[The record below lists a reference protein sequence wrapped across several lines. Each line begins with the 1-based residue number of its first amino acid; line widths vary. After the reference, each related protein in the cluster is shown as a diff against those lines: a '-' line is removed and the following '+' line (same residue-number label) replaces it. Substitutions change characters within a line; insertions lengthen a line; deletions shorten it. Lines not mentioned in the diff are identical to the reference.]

1 MAEFAR
7 ILAAL
12 MSLYFPWGWP
22 LPVITPT
29 PLPAATRT
37 ATSLPTT
44 TRTFTVPPTVTRTPT
59 AQPTATRT
67 PQPVATLP
75 STQTNPLA
83 IAIGGLPP
91 AQKLP
96 SAFLI
101 YPLVRASG
109 TQETLIEIMNL
120 TSATVS
126 VHCTYIRATITS
138 QNTSCSE
145 TDFYVNLTA
154 QQPMAWR
161 ASTGQSGNGARIA
174 PPFLGEG
181 TLKCV
186 VAARANDLT
195 SHNALQGRAILSQ
208 AGQTVGYDASA
219 FRRLSAGRYDGTIA
233 LDGVTYEQCPD
244 RLHFNALSSQSG
256 SDSELILVPCT
267 DDLENGVP
275 GSAIIQYAV
284 INEFEQQFS
293 ASTPVRCFDRR
304 NFSTVSA
311 LRKSSTGTDTLHV
324 VVRPV
329 GDPVVG
335 LVLDKFTVPGSGAL
349 SVSANN
355 PYFEGGRSAYVNI
368 PQF

>member
-12 MSLYFPWGWP
+12 LSMYFPWGWP

-29 PLPAATRT
+29 PRPVAKTATRT
-37 ATSLPTT
+37 ATL
-44 TRTFTVPPTVTRTPT
+44 TRTPT
-59 AQPTATRT
+59 RTST
-67 PQPVATLP
+67 PQPTPTLTPRPIATLP
-75 STQTNPLA
+75 VVPSNPLA
-83 IAIGGLPP
+83 VAVTGAPP

-101 YPLVRASG
+101 YPLIRTSA
-109 TQETLIEIMNL
+109 TQETLVEIMNL
-120 TSATVS
+120 TAATVT
-126 VHCTYIRATITS
+126 VHCTYTRATFSGQTV
-138 QNTSCSE
+138 SCNE

-154 QQPMAWR
+154 QQPVAWKAR
-161 ASTGQSGNGARIA
+161 TGSNGNGARVA

-181 TLKCV
+181 TLNCV
-186 VAARANDLT
+186 VQARGSDLN

-208 AGQTVGYDASA
+208 SGQTVGYDASA
-219 FRRLSAGRYDGTIA
+219 FRRLSAGPFSGVIE
-233 LDGVTYEQCPD
+233 LDGVHYEQCPD
-244 RLHFNALSSQSG
+244 RLHFNALSSQPG
-256 SDSELILVPCT
+256 SDSEMVLVPCSH
-267 DDLENGVP
+267 DFENGHP
-275 GSAIIQYAV
+275 GSSVIQYAV

-293 ASTPVRCFDRR
+293 ASTPVKCFDRR
-304 NFSTVSA
+304 NFSTISA

-335 LVLDKFTVPGSGAL
+335 LVLDKFAVPGSGAL
-349 SVSANN
+349 SVSSNN
-355 PYFEGGRSAYVNI
+355 PYFEGGRSATVTL